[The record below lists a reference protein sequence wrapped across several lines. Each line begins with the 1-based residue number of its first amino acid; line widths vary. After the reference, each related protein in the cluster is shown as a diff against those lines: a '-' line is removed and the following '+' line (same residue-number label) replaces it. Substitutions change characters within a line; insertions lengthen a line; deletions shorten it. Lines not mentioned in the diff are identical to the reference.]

1 MLGKFLHNNR
11 GELIIEAI
19 IAISIIVVGLLS
31 VVTLLS
37 SSQSLNRVLSD
48 RYIATYLASEGIEV
62 VKNIIDTN
70 YILGEAWNEGL
81 VAGDNYITSFNA
93 PWLIGSLSESY
104 RVVNYG
110 SWSGFVSDGVYG
122 LSFIVGGQRTNMSR
136 AINISYPTANEM
148 RVNSIVNWTS
158 RGGGEFDIN
167 LEDHFYDWR

>member
-62 VKNIIDTN
+62 VKNLIDTN
-70 YILGEAWNEGL
+70 YISGKPWNDRLATGNNYLVSFQSPGL
-81 VAGDNYITSFNA
+81 LA
-93 PWLIGSLSESY
+93 SLPESY
-104 RVVNYG
+104 RTVNYG
-110 SWSGFVSDGVYG
+110 DWSNTIPDGAYG
-122 LSFIVGGQRTNMSR
+122 LGFYVGGSGTNFKR
-136 AINISYPTANEM
+136 VINISYPTTNEM

-158 RGGGEFDIN
+158 RGGGEFEIN